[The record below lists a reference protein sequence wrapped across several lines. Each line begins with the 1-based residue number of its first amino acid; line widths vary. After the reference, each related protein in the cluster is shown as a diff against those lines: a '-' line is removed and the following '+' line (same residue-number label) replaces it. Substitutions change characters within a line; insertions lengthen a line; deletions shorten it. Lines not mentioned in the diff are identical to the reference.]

1 MTETLGR
8 RVSIDGV
15 QGVAVDVDEDGALI
29 VAEGDERRR
38 VVAGEV
44 D

>member
-1 MTETLGR
+1 LTETLGR
-8 RVSIDGV
+8 RVSIDDV
-15 QGVAVDVDEDGALI
+15 QGIAVDVDEDGALI
-29 VAEGDERRR
+29 VVEGDVRRR

>member
-1 MTETLGR
+1 
-8 RVSIDGV
+8 
-15 QGVAVDVDEDGALI
+15 VDEDGALI